1 MIIGTTWQSS
11 YSSTLTKNDGITT
24 RRSESPLVMTRNNDC
39 HSEPDLSGEES

>member
-1 MIIGTTWQSS
+1 MAIGATWQFR

-24 RRSESPLVMTRNNDC
+24 HRSESPLVMTRNNDC